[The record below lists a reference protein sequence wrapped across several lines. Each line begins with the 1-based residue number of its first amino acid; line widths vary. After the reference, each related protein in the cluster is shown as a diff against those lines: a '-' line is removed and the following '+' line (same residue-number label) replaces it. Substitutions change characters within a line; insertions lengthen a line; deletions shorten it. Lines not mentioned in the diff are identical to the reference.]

1 MGKWRGEWRGTMET
15 EKGDGRGM
23 EDGGGT
29 VEGERSYLL
38 DSFSSGCFY
47 QQGVRWYLY
56 ASRYASSFPPLPQK
70 DIPQKRKVGNF
81 FFHFF
86 LS

>member
-1 MGKWRGEWRGTMET
+1 MER
-15 EKGDGRGM
+15 ENGDREGRRKRHG
-23 EDGGGT
+23 GWGGT

-47 QQGVRWYLY
+47 QQGVRWYLH
-56 ASRYASSFPPLPQK
+56 ASRYASSFPL
-70 DIPQKRKVGNF
+70 
-81 FFHFF
+81 HFF